1 MQQCSVEIKD
11 SVSRETDRYL
21 WCYIYTVHTICV
33 TLICFTTCSYMLTFV
48 QRTKFGN
55 VWGFEPVML
64 CMFTMKDTSTVQ
76 CTMYGWWE
84 EAMFEWNILA
94 ASENNSLTLYPGS
107 IKHLSKYNSADR
119 NPILHLHKKT
129 KNIKYGANHSL

>member
-1 MQQCSVEIKD
+1 
-11 SVSRETDRYL
+11 
-21 WCYIYTVHTICV
+21 
-33 TLICFTTCSYMLTFV
+33 MLTFV

-76 CTMYGWWE
+76 CMDDEKQCSNGTFWLHLKIIVSPYTP
-84 EAMFEWNILA
+84 A
-94 ASENNSLTLYPGS
+94 S

-119 NPILHLHKKT
+119 KPILHLHKKA
-129 KNIKYGANHSL
+129 KNIKHGANHSL